1 MQLRRLD
8 STFVSLPLATDHPS
22 ADRNRRTIT
31 AVAVAALGFI
41 AVSAVLILLGRLA
54 IEHQV
59 AIGRQEFEP
68 GVGWFGQWVRWDGN
82 WYYRIAHD
90 GYSFTAGQQRAVAFW
105 PSYPM
110 SIRGLALLTN
120 DEYDAGLII
129 TWLSGFATITLLAR
143 WCQDRM
149 TRMASIAAVITLLL
163 FPYAWYMHFSV
174 YGDALFAACAIGA
187 FLLLERDKTVLAG
200 LLGAFAA
207 AGRPMG
213 LAVAAGL
220 LVLAMERRGALP
232 PMLAKADVPGSS
244 APVEP
249 EPRWRRMLL
258 WVHFPRSLR
267 LRELKVKDAGV
278 LLSLLGPLAYMGF
291 LWQTEGTP
299 FAFADAESAPGWEHK
314 PGPATWLKLNVIGGL
329 RNAGLTQETAGMLL
343 HGFLAV
349 GAVLLIPKVI
359 RRFGWGYGAFCIV
372 LIGIPVIS
380 SKDFYGLGRYMIPAF
395 PVVAVAGEWLSGR
408 PVWLRVSIWTL
419 SGTMLAFLGYSYAR
433 GLYLA

>member
-1 MQLRRLD
+1 M
-8 STFVSLPLATDHPS
+8 SLPSDS
-22 ADRNRRTIT
+22 ADPEAPAGPRQIP
-31 AVAVAALGFI
+31 VLAVAALGFI
-41 AVSAVLILLGRLA
+41 AVSAVLLLLGRLA
-54 IEHQV
+54 IDHQI

-82 WYYRIAHD
+82 WYYRIAHN

-110 SIRGLALLTN
+110 AIRGLALLTN

-163 FPYAWYMHFSV
+163 FPYAWYMQWSV

-187 FLLLERDKTVLAG
+187 FMLLERDKTVLAG

-213 LAVAAGL
+213 LAVVAGL
-220 LVLAMERRGALP
+220 LVMALERRQAFL
-232 PMLAKADVPGSS
+232 PMLARSDTQGRSDSPGHS
-244 APVEP
+244 ASTSIEP
-249 EPRWRRMLL
+249 HWRRALL
-258 WVHFPRSLR
+258 WLHFPRSIQFR
-267 LRELKVKDAGV
+267 KLKPKDAGV
-278 LLSLLGPLAYMGF
+278 LLSLLGPLMYMGF

-299 FAFADAESAPGWEHK
+299 FAFADAESAPGWDHK
-314 PGPATWLKLNVIGGL
+314 PGPATWFKLNVIAGL
-329 RNAGLTQETAGMLL
+329 REVGLTRETGGMLL

-349 GAVLLIPKVI
+349 GAVLLVPKVI

-380 SKDFYGLGRYMIPAF
+380 SKDFYGLGRYLIPAF
-395 PVVAVAGEWLSGR
+395 PVVAVAGEWLSKR
-408 PVWLRVSIWTL
+408 PVWLRTGVWAV